1 MTAYD
6 SSDLRSVLAYIKDRF
21 GLDVFTKP
29 GRVPALLSDLA
40 PSLKNDRIMLERLSR
55 LGILEDFVENT
66 YEGEPVQKRIISKS
80 LTQLTQAEFIRP
92 AIAASYISVMVD
104 VFGWKIEVEIPKET
118 TEEKVKFDSERY
130 MKESRDRDFLMGK
143 KAADEERFDDARL
156 LFSKAYG
163 NGNVLAGVHLGEI
176 YYSGKG
182 CDRNYDK
189 AIPLFVDGM
198 HRDCPLGAE
207 WLAEAYRVGKGVPKD
222 IDKAKEIY
230 NACIEAL
237 ESMCASG
244 CVDAQYVLG
253 FDLLYG
259 NFSTENE
266 TKAYYWLEKARK
278 SGHVGAGVQVAKIL
292 INGWGQEK
300 DEKAGIA
307 ILDSYAST
315 TNNNAHFELGKIYY
329 FGKLK
334 EQDYN
339 KALYHFKKAAERGH
353 ASSQDYVG
361 DIYYYGK
368 GVHVDYSEARKWYE
382 LAEKQGNKDAAL
394 SLGFIYYYGE
404 EVAKDKQRAFRYFKY
419 SADKGNA
426 RAQYMLH
433 YFYLLDEQF
442 KDYKLGRQYLE
453 KSAEQGD
460 VLAQKLLARCYIGSF
475 DFVEEDEKFVYWM
488 RKAAEQEDPEAQR
501 ILGEAYIKLEN
512 EEALPKSYPDA
523 IEWLKKA
530 FANGDVK
537 AAVLLAEV
545 YSTVDGY
552 KDASKFSHY
561 SEQAEKLMVEK
572 EKNGSSFAFGEEHES
587 LADLFYEYSNDKNT
601 RQKAFDHYCKAFLTG
616 RQSAL
621 YDLGWMYFVNGYT
634 NDFFVLSPE
643 ELIQEIIT
651 AEKNSESSNLAYL
664 LGLIYFNGYKV
675 HENKAAAENW
685 YLKAVEKGSLS
696 AACKLGY
703 YYVNER
709 QMYDKGFSI
718 LEKAYAGGST
728 EATRLLGLCYKNGI
742 GVKKNRSKAKA
753 LLKEAAEKGDEDAA
767 AELKKFIF

>member
-1 MTAYD
+1 MAAYD

-130 MKESRDRDFLMGK
+130 MKESQDRDFLMGK

-368 GVHVDYSEARKWYE
+368 GIHVDYSEARKWYE

-404 EVAKDKQRAFRYFKY
+404 GVAEDKQRAFRYFKY

-442 KDYKLGRQYLE
+442 KDYKLGRHYLE

-501 ILGEAYIKLEN
+501 ILGEAYIKLGN
-512 EEALPKSYPDA
+512 EDALPKSYPDA
-523 IEWLKKA
+523 IEWLMKSCV
-530 FANGDVK
+530 NGDVN
-537 AAVLLAEV
+537 AAILLAEV
-545 YSTVDGY
+545 YSSVDGY
-552 KDASKFSHY
+552 KDTHKFLY
-561 SEQAEKLMVEK
+561 YAEQAEQMMSEREK
-572 EKNGSSFAFGEEHES
+572 SGVAFGREHEL
-587 LADLFYEYSNDKNT
+587 LANLFYNVSDHKDM
-601 RQKAFDHYCKAFLTG
+601 RQKAFDHYCKAFISG
-616 RQSAL
+616 QQSAL
-621 YDLGWMYFVNGYT
+621 YDLGWMYFINGYS
-634 NDFFVLSPE
+634 NELLELSPD
-643 ELIQEIIT
+643 ELMQEIING
-651 AEKNSESSNLAYL
+651 EKNSESSSLAYL
-664 LGLIYFNGYKV
+664 LGLIYYNGYKV
-675 HENKAAAENW
+675 HENKIIAEQW
-685 YLKAVEKGSLS
+685 YLKAIDKGSFS
-696 AACKLGY
+696 AACELALY
-703 YYVNER
+703 YINER
-709 QMYDKGFSI
+709 KLYDKGYSV
-718 LEKAYAGGST
+718 LEKAHEGGSIK
-728 EATRLLGLCYKNGI
+728 ATRLLGLCYKNGI

-753 LLKEAAEKGDEDAA
+753 LLREAAQKGDQDAA

>member
-1 MTAYD
+1 MAAYD
-6 SSDLRSVLAYIKDRF
+6 SSDLKSVLVYIKDRF
-21 GLDVFTKP
+21 GLNVFTKT

-40 PSLKNDRIMLERLSR
+40 PGLKNDRIMLERLSR
-55 LGILEDFVENT
+55 LGILEAFVENT
-66 YEGEPVQKRIISKS
+66 YEAEPIQKRIISKS

-104 VFGWKIEVEIPKET
+104 VFGWKIKVEIPKEN
-118 TEEKVKFDSERY
+118 TEEKVKFDFERY
-130 MKESRDRDFLMGK
+130 MKESQDRDFLMGK
-143 KAADEERFDDARL
+143 KAADEERFDDARR

-182 CDRNYDK
+182 CACNYDK

-198 HRDCPLGAE
+198 HRDCPLGAD
-207 WLAEAYRVGKGVPKD
+207 WLAEAYRVGKGVPND
-222 IDKAKEIY
+222 VGKAKEIY
-230 NACIEAL
+230 NACVEAL

-244 CVDAQYVLG
+244 CTDAQYVLG

-259 NFSTENE
+259 NFSDENK

-292 INGWGQEK
+292 INGWGKEK
-300 DEKAGIA
+300 DEESGIA
-307 ILDSYAST
+307 ILDSYANT
-315 TNNNAHFELGKIYY
+315 TNNNVHFELGKIYY
-329 FGKLK
+329 FGRLK
-334 EQDYN
+334 EQDYK

-368 GVHVDYSEARKWYE
+368 GLPVDYSEARKWYE
-382 LAEKQGNKDAAL
+382 LSENQGNKAA
-394 SLGFIYYYGE
+394 SKQLGFIYFYGDG
-404 EVAKDKQRAFRYFKY
+404 VSVDRGKAFKYFKY
-419 SADKGNA
+419 SADKGDA

-433 YFYLLDEQF
+433 YFYLLD
-442 KDYKLGRQYLE
+442 DGYKNYALGRQYLE
-453 KSAEQGD
+453 KSAEQRD
-460 VLAQKLLARCYIGSF
+460 VLAQKLLAKCYMGSF

-488 RKAAEQEDPEAQR
+488 RKAAEQGDSEAQR

-530 FANGDVK
+530 SANGDVM
-537 AAVLLAEV
+537 AVVLLAEV
-545 YSTVDGY
+545 YATVDGY
-552 KDASKFSHY
+552 KDASNFSHY

-572 EKNGSSFAFGEEHES
+572 EKTRNFFGEEHES
-587 LADLFYEYSNDKNT
+587 LADLFYKYADDKNT
-601 RQKAFDHYCKAFLTG
+601 RQKAFDHYCKAFLAG

-651 AEKNSESSNLAYL
+651 AEKKSESSNLAYL

-675 HENKAAAENW
+675 YKNKATAENW
-685 YLKAVEKGSLS
+685 YLKALEKGSLT

-718 LEKAYAGGST
+718 LEKAYEGGSI

-742 GVKKNRSKAKA
+742 GVKKNRSKAKT

>member
-1 MTAYD
+1 MAAYD

-130 MKESRDRDFLMGK
+130 MKESQDRDFLMGK

-368 GVHVDYSEARKWYE
+368 GIHVDYSEARKWYE

-404 EVAKDKQRAFRYFKY
+404 GVAEDKQRAFRYFKY

-501 ILGEAYIKLEN
+501 ILGEAYIKLGN
-512 EEALPKSYPDA
+512 EDALPKSYPDA
-523 IEWLKKA
+523 IEWLMKSCV
-530 FANGDVK
+530 NGDVN
-537 AAVLLAEV
+537 AAILLAEV
-545 YSTVDGY
+545 YSSVDGY
-552 KDASKFSHY
+552 KDTHKFLYY
-561 SEQAEKLMVEK
+561 SEQAEQMMREREK
-572 EKNGSSFAFGEEHES
+572 SGVAFGREHEL
-587 LADLFYEYSNDKNT
+587 LANLFYNVSDHKDM
-601 RQKAFDHYCKAFLTG
+601 RQKAFDHYCKAFISG
-616 RQSAL
+616 QQSAL
-621 YDLGWMYFVNGYT
+621 YDLGWMYFINGYS
-634 NDFFVLSPE
+634 NELLELSPD
-643 ELIQEIIT
+643 ELMQEIING
-651 AEKNSESSNLAYL
+651 EKNSESSSLAYL
-664 LGLIYFNGYKV
+664 LGLIYYNGYKV
-675 HENKAAAENW
+675 HENKIIAEQW
-685 YLKAVEKGSLS
+685 YLKAIDKGSFS
-696 AACKLGY
+696 AACELALY
-703 YYVNER
+703 YINER
-709 QMYDKGFSI
+709 KLYDKGYSV
-718 LEKAYAGGST
+718 LEKAHEGGSIK
-728 EATRLLGLCYKNGI
+728 ATRLLGLCYKNGI

-753 LLKEAAEKGDEDAA
+753 LLREAAQKGDQDAA

>member
-29 GRVPALLSDLA
+29 GRLPALLSDLA

-130 MKESRDRDFLMGK
+130 MKESQDRDFLMGK

-675 HENKAAAENW
+675 HKNKATAENW
-685 YLKAVEKGSLS
+685 YLKAVEKGSLT

-709 QMYDKGFSI
+709 QMYDKGFSV

-742 GVKKNRSKAKA
+742 GVKKNRFKAKA

>member
-6 SSDLRSVLAYIKDRF
+6 SSDLKSVLVYIKDRF
-21 GLDVFTKP
+21 GLDVFTKL

-40 PSLKNDRIMLERLSR
+40 PGLKNDRIMLERLSR

-80 LTQLTQAEFIRP
+80 LTHLTQAEFIRP

-104 VFGWKIEVEIPKET
+104 VFGWKVAVDIPRET
-118 TEEKVKFDSERY
+118 TEEKVKFDSARY
-130 MKESRDRDFLMGK
+130 MRESQDRDFLMGK
-143 KAADEERFDDARL
+143 KAADEERFDEARL

-222 IDKAKEIY
+222 VDKAKEIY
-230 NACIEAL
+230 NSCVEAL

-244 CVDAQYVLG
+244 CADAQYVLG

-259 NFSTENE
+259 NFSAENE

-300 DEKAGIA
+300 DEKTGIA

-329 FGKLK
+329 FGRLK
-334 EQDYN
+334 EQDYER
-339 KALYHFKKAAERGH
+339 ALYHFKKAAERGH
-353 ASSQDYVG
+353 GSSQNYVG

-368 GVHVDYSEARKWYE
+368 GVPIDYTEARKWYE
-382 LAEKQGNKDAAL
+382 LAEKQGNKEVAL
-394 SLGFIYYYGE
+394 SLGFIYFYGE
-404 EVAKDKQRAFRYFKY
+404 EVSKDKQRAFKYFKY

-433 YFYLLDEQF
+433 YFYLLD
-442 KDYKLGRQYLE
+442 DGYKNYALGRQYLE

-460 VLAQKLLARCYIGSF
+460 VLAQKFLARCYIGSF
-475 DFVEEDEKFVYWM
+475 DFVEDDEKFAYWM
-488 RKAAEQEDPEAQR
+488 RKAADQGDPEAQR

-512 EEALPKSYPDA
+512 EKALPKSYSDA
-523 IEWLKKA
+523 IEWLEKA
-530 FANGDVK
+530 YANGDVK

-545 YSTVDGY
+545 YCNVEEY
-552 KDASKFSHY
+552 KDESKFSHY
-561 SEQAEKLMVEK
+561 SEQAERLIADK
-572 EKNGSSFAFGEEHES
+572 EKTESSFSFGEEHES
-587 LADLFYEYSNDKNT
+587 LADLLYKYADDKNT
-601 RQKAFDHYCKAFLTG
+601 RQKAFDHYCKAFLAG
-616 RQSAL
+616 RLSAL
-621 YDLGWMYFVNGYT
+621 YGLGWMYFINGYT
-634 NDFFVLSPE
+634 NEFFVLSPE

-651 AEKNSESSNLAYL
+651 VEGNSESSNLAYL
-664 LGLIYFNGYKV
+664 LGLIYFYGYKV
-675 HENKAAAENW
+675 HENKEAAENW
-685 YLKAVEKGSLS
+685 YLRAVEKGSLS
-696 AACKLGY
+696 AACTLGY

-728 EATRLLGLCYKNGI
+728 EATRLLGLCYKKGI

-753 LLKEAAEKGDEDAA
+753 LLKEAAEKGDEDAVE
-767 AELKKFIF
+767 ELKKFLF

>member
-1 MTAYD
+1 MAAYD
-6 SSDLRSVLAYIKDRF
+6 SSDLKSVLTYIKDRF

-40 PSLKNDRIMLERLSR
+40 PGLKNDRIMLERLSR

-66 YEGEPVQKRIISKS
+66 YEAEPIQKRIISKS
-80 LTQLTQAEFIRP
+80 LTQLTQAEFIRS

-104 VFGWKIEVEIPKET
+104 VFEWKIKVEIPQENTDGKL
-118 TEEKVKFDSERY
+118 KFDSERY
-130 MKESRDRDFLMGK
+130 RKEAQDRDFLMGK

-163 NGNVLAGVHLGEI
+163 NGNVLAGVHLGVI

-189 AIPLFVDGM
+189 AISLFVDGM
-198 HRDCPLGAE
+198 HRDCPLGAG

-222 IDKAKEIY
+222 VDKAKEIY
-230 NACIEAL
+230 NACVEAL

-244 CVDAQYVLG
+244 CTDAQYVLG

-259 NFSTENE
+259 HFVDKNE
-266 TKAYYWLEKARK
+266 AKAFYWLEKARK
-278 SGHVGAGVQVAKIL
+278 SGSIEAGVQVAKIL

-300 DEKAGIA
+300 DEESGIA
-307 ILDSYAST
+307 ILDSYANT
-315 TNNNAHFELGKIYY
+315 TSNNAHFEHGKIYY
-329 FGKLK
+329 FGRLK
-334 EQDYN
+334 EQDYK
-339 KALYHFKKAAERGH
+339 KALYHLKKAAERGH
-353 ASSQDYVG
+353 ASSQYYVG
-361 DIYYYGK
+361 NIYYYGK
-368 GVHVDYSEARKWYE
+368 GLPVDYSEARKWYE
-382 LAEKQGNKDAAL
+382 LSENQGNNAA
-394 SLGFIYYYGE
+394 SKQLGFIYFYGDG
-404 EVAKDKQRAFRYFKY
+404 VSVDRGKAFKYFKY
-419 SADKGNA
+419 SADKGDA

-433 YFYLLDEQF
+433 YFYLLDDE
-442 KDYKLGRQYLE
+442 YKNYALGRQYLE

-460 VLAQKLLARCYIGSF
+460 VLAQELLARCYIGAF

-488 RKAAEQEDPEAQR
+488 RKAAEQNDPEAQR

-512 EEALPKSYPDA
+512 EKALPKSYPDA

-530 FANGDVK
+530 SANGDVK
-537 AAVLLAEV
+537 ATVLLAEV
-545 YSTVDGY
+545 YSTVDEY
-552 KDASKFSHY
+552 KDASSFFHY
-561 SEQAEKLMVEK
+561 SAQAEKLIVEK
-572 EKNGSSFAFGEEHES
+572 EKTGSSYTCGEEHES
-587 LADLFYEYSNDKNT
+587 LADLFYKYADDKNT

-643 ELIQEIIT
+643 ELIQEIIA

-675 HENKAAAENW
+675 HENKTSAENW

-696 AACKLGY
+696 AACNLGY
-703 YYVNER
+703 YYVNEGK
-709 QMYDKGFSI
+709 MYDKGFSV
-718 LEKAYAGGST
+718 LEKAYAGGSI

-742 GVKKNRSKAKA
+742 GIKKNRSKAKA

>member
-1 MTAYD
+1 MAAYD
-6 SSDLRSVLAYIKDRF
+6 SSDLKSVLAYIKDRF

-40 PSLKNDRIMLERLSR
+40 PGLKNDRVMLERLSR

-66 YEGEPVQKRIISKS
+66 YEGELAQKRIISKS

-92 AIAASYISVMVD
+92 AIAASYISVIVD

-118 TEEKVKFDSERY
+118 TKEKVKFDSERY
-130 MKESRDRDFLMGK
+130 IKESQDRDYLMGK
-143 KAADEERFDDARL
+143 KAAEQERYDDARL

-163 NGNVLAGVHLGEI
+163 KGNVLAGVHLGEI

-182 CDRNYDK
+182 CDHDYDK

-222 IDKAKEIY
+222 VDKAKEIY
-230 NACIEAL
+230 NACVEAL

-244 CVDAQYVLG
+244 CTDAQYVLG

-259 NFSTENE
+259 NFSAANE

-278 SGHVGAGVQVAKIL
+278 SGHVDAGVQVAKIL

-300 DEKAGIA
+300 DEKSGIA
-307 ILDSYAST
+307 ILESYAST
-315 TNNNAHFELGKIYY
+315 LNNKAHFELGKIYY

-334 EQDYN
+334 EHDYK
-339 KALYHFKKAAERGH
+339 KALYHFKNAAERGH

-368 GVHVDYSEARKWYE
+368 GVAVDYSEARKWYE
-382 LAEKQGNKDAAL
+382 LSENQGNIAA
-394 SLGFIYYYGE
+394 SKQLGFIYYYGNG
-404 EVAKDKQRAFRYFKY
+404 VSVDKGKAFKYFKY
-419 SADKGNA
+419 SADEGDA
-426 RAQYMLH
+426 RAQFMLYCFYMS
-433 YFYLLDEQF
+433 DGE
-442 KDYKLGRQYLE
+442 YKNYALGRQYLE
-453 KSAEQGD
+453 KSAEQGY
-460 VLAQKLLARCYIGSF
+460 VSAQKNLARCYIGSF
-475 DFVEEDEKFVYWM
+475 DFAVEDEKFVYWM

-501 ILGEAYIKLEN
+501 ILGEAYIRLEN
-512 EEALPKSYPDA
+512 EKALPKSYPDA

-530 FANGDVK
+530 SANGDVK
-537 AAVLLAEV
+537 ADVLLAEV

-552 KDASKFSHY
+552 KDASKFFHY

-572 EKNGSSFAFGEEHES
+572 EKAGGSFGEEHES
-587 LADLFYEYSNDKNT
+587 LADLFYKYADDKKT
-601 RQKAFDHYCKAFLTG
+601 RQKAFDHYCKAFLIG

-634 NDFFVLSPE
+634 NDFFTLSPE
-643 ELIQEIIT
+643 ELIKEIIT
-651 AEKNSESSNLAYL
+651 AEKDSKSSNLAYL
-664 LGLIYFNGYKV
+664 LGIIYFNGYLV
-675 HENKAAAENW
+675 RQNKESAEDW

-696 AACKLGY
+696 AACQLGIY
-703 YYVNER
+703 YINER
-709 QMYDKGFSI
+709 QMDGKGFSF
-718 LEKAYAGGST
+718 LEKAYTDGSI
-728 EATRLLGLCYKNGI
+728 EATRLLGLCYKKGI

-767 AELKKFIF
+767 TELKKFIF